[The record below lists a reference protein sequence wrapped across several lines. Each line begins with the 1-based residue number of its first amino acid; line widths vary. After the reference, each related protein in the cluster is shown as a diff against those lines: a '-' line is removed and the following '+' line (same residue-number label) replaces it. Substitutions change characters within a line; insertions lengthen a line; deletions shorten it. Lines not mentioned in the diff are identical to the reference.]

1 MNEKENLNNKELEE
15 NDIVNEYDNE
25 EDYGEELAELLS
37 NEGVTLDMIN
47 SIFRNGMR
55 EAFQEFYNL
64 SPVCFRDT
72 WVDYEM
78 SRLKNEISK
87 AIEQLKDNKYELTET
102 TEQLLNI
109 CLKNDP
115 TIKVTLD
122 GIDITKLL
130 NIQYFAKDI
139 LKSEGTRKKNKI
151 ELFSILK
158 EQVSNIWNYD
168 ATCSNCI
175 DDYLRENNDI
185 DDIYERLQN
194 IFKKL
199 KAYYDEGL
207 LPINLDKFFI
217 DEWNKS
223 NKKLE

>member
-64 SPVCFRDT
+64 SPVCFSDT
-72 WVDYEM
+72 GVDYEM

-102 TEQLLNI
+102 TEQFLNI

-139 LKSEGTRKKNKI
+139 LKPEEKSKKDKI
-151 ELFSILK
+151 ELFSILE
-158 EQVSNIWNYD
+158 EQVSDILSYDIECYNY
-168 ATCSNCI
+168 I
-175 DDYLRENNDI
+175 DDEHRENNVI
-185 DDIYERLQN
+185 DNIYEKLLN
-194 IFKKL
+194 IFNKL
-199 KAYYDEGL
+199 KQYYDEGL
-207 LPINLDKFFI
+207 LPINLDRFFI
-217 DEWNKS
+217 DEWKKS
-223 NKKLE
+223 N